1 MTIIDWLKNRGI
13 QVKNTSLV
21 AAMHMNTSNSMIM
34 KDWNLWE
41 MRYCS
46 CGLVEQSGH

>member
-21 AAMHMNTSNSMIM
+21 EQAFMHSSYAPVSYTH
-34 KDWNLWE
+34 LT
-41 MRYCS
+41 
-46 CGLVEQSGH
+46 LPTTPHV